1 MVPLPDAWRTDQRP
15 LEGDLLWNHPSIFSV
30 LSRCSRWLEHQQ
42 KLRRCSQQ
50 LFHAELF
57 LLASNAGGHQTD
69 RRLEGRDITAIG
81 QLHDGIGKL
90 ALRHS
95 SVPDCFNT
103 ALAAIDPSL
112 EACLKGMAR
121 FQECD
126 DACTAEQATT
136 QPNSI
141 IRSEIGT

>member
-1 MVPLPDAWRTDQRP
+1 M
-15 LEGDLLWNHPSIFSV
+15 IFCV
-30 LSRCSRWLEHQQ
+30 LRRWDRWLQHQKQ
-42 KLRRCSQQ
+42 LRRGG
-50 LFHAELF
+50 LHLPHAELV

-69 RRLEGRDITAIG
+69 RRLVTRDITAIG

-121 FQECD
+121 FQEFD